1 MNPGGRRLGAPPVPK
16 LPHVSAPSRLG
27 IGGAHGMA
35 LVGRQPSV
43 PLTVSPLNPEAQGG
57 DRRAASGAPVRPDLH
72 NNSVRWSPGVAL
84 SARGLT
90 VWPIRQAAPL
100 V

>member
-1 MNPGGRRLGAPPVPK
+1 LVPH
-16 LPHVSAPSRLG
+16 LPHITAPSRLG
-27 IGGAHGMA
+27 ISGVHGLA

-57 DRRAASGAPVRPDLH
+57 DRRAASGSPVVPDLR

-90 VWPIRQAAPL
+90 VWLIRQAALL

>member
-1 MNPGGRRLGAPPVPK
+1 MYTLLISK
-16 LPHVSAPSRLG
+16 LPHLTSPSDLG
-27 IGGAHGMA
+27 SGGTHGND
-35 LVGRQPSV
+35 LYGKQPSV

-57 DRRAASGAPVRPDLH
+57 DRRAVSGSPDMPDLH

-90 VWPIRQAAPL
+90 VWPIRQAADL
-100 V
+100 L